1 MTNATKVTQT
11 GETVLD
17 KIVDV
22 IIPPKIVSFLN
33 ITLYENS
40 FMIFNYWSFVHFFSG
55 AVFYFFFPNMEI
67 KRKFKLWVIINLVY
81 EVVEFLLALGGHP
94 LFVEEFVDIVWDI
107 IISLSG
113 FLVIWGLR
121 NLGIKVNKKY
131 RLKSKHK

>member
-67 KRKFKLWVIINLVY
+67 KRKFKLWIIINLVY